1 MRNSLIKTSMLLA
14 TLVLVIATTVIP
26 AMAMDTTLSVM
37 PATGGMGTYI
47 FTFVGVLV
55 MACAII
61 FFMNRKNK
69 DDDED
74 EEEEE
79 EETEE

>member
-1 MRNSLIKTSMLLA
+1 MRNRFTKLALIMA
-14 TLVLVIATTVIP
+14 TLVLVLAVTVIP
-26 AMAMDTTLSVM
+26 AMAMETTLSVM
-37 PATGGMGTYI
+37 PDTGGIGTYI

-61 FFMNRKNK
+61 FFMNRRNK

-74 EEEEE
+74 EEEDTQE
-79 EETEE
+79 

>member
-1 MRNSLIKTSMLLA
+1 
-14 TLVLVIATTVIP
+14 
-26 AMAMDTTLSVM
+26 MAMETTLSVM
-37 PATGGMGTYI
+37 PDTGGIGTYI

-69 DDDED
+69 DED
-74 EEEEE
+74 EEDDEEE
-79 EETEE
+79 IQE

>member
-1 MRNSLIKTSMLLA
+1 MRNRFSKLALIVA
-14 TLVLVIATTVIP
+14 TLVFVLAVTVIP
-26 AMAMDTTLSVM
+26 AMAMETTLSVM
-37 PATGGMGTYI
+37 PDTGGIGTYI

-61 FFMNRKNK
+61 FFMNRRNK

-74 EEEEE
+74 EEEDTQE
-79 EETEE
+79 